1 MPENGSKP
9 LKSTDDFTHVA
20 GLWARRRVDAVMLT
34 LLFITS
40 ITLHV
45 ATAART
51 ITFSD
56 AGDFLMAI
64 KTVGNCHGPG
74 YPLFIMSAK
83 MFSWIFPVGS
93 FAFRV
98 SVFSGLLASLSGCLI
113 YWAVYR
119 MTRSRIG
126 GTVAALAFLFSY
138 TFWYETVIPGPYG
151 MNIFFFA
158 FLLVLVLRWERQ
170 IKTGLRKRA
179 DNTLALSAFVFGLA
193 MTNHF
198 STLFLLPALL
208 YFLLATDWRAVL
220 NPGNILRMGAF
231 FVLGLLPYLYEP
243 TAAFR
248 GPAYNYGDP
257 STLGRWFR
265 AVTLYYDRGG
275 LFSYPLKFLPAR
287 MGRYFVTLLT
297 EFPLFF
303 PLAVLGLVA
312 GFLKKSKKYGIF
324 LVIFFLM
331 TSLTIMTYQQLESVL
346 RAHFYYPSYL
356 AVAIFIG
363 FGAAWLA
370 RLTGR
375 WASSRDRLVKVTSVA
390 AVGLVL
396 VVLTAIA
403 IPVHYDK
410 VNKSDY
416 TYARDM
422 ALAMLKRAGPNGL
435 ILVDSDNVIFPLL
448 YMQNVEGVA
457 TGVRVV
463 SPHSLR
469 VPGWATVAD
478 LGQQVVAP
486 GSGIKKGD
494 PAYLRI
500 TKLSYEH
507 VPVFSTSLVFDF
519 FGFNQQW
526 EGMLLHIY
534 PPGAPHGDVKPAV
547 VRKGPQPLADID
559 SDARESI
566 ELSDI
571 MRSYALLN
579 DSRVAEAE
587 RRYERVA
594 RFASKDLYVPT
605 LFSCEVFS
613 NVYDLW
619 GQVVNRQE
627 DYRKTVREMPGA
639 FEFNP
644 NFASLAYAR
653 ALSLTGSPS
662 AALHQLNDYITVHPD
677 SAAAYA
683 GLAVIKLSLNDFR
696 GAASALRTA
705 VKLEPDNPETRYQ
718 LGVAYASLGDRRA
731 IDQFKAAVEKGP
743 GTQWPDLARK
753 ALDSLQPTKPQL

>member
-1 MPENGSKP
+1 MPENSSQP
-9 LKSTDDFTHVA
+9 LKAADDLTHVTRS
-20 GLWARRRVDAVMLT
+20 WARRRADAVVLVT
-34 LLFITS
+34 LFITS
-40 ITLHV
+40 ISLHV

-56 AGDFLMAI
+56 AGDYLMAI

-74 YPLFIMSAK
+74 YPLFVMSAK
-83 MFSWIFPVGS
+83 VFSWIFPFGS
-93 FAFRV
+93 FPFRV

-113 YWAVYR
+113 YWAVFR

-158 FLLVLVLRWERQ
+158 LLLVLVLRWERQ
-170 IKTGLRKRA
+170 IKTGWRRPA
-179 DNTLALSAFVFGLA
+179 DNTLAISAFVFGLA

-208 YFLLATDWRAVL
+208 FFLLYTDWRAVL
-220 NPGNILRMGAF
+220 NWRNVLRMGAF

-257 STLGRWFR
+257 STPGRWFR

-287 MGRYFVTLLT
+287 IGRYFVTLLT

-303 PLAVLGLVA
+303 PLSVLGLVA
-312 GFLKKSKKYGIF
+312 AFLKKSKKYAIF
-324 LVIFFLM
+324 LVVFFLM
-331 TSLTIMTYQQLESVL
+331 TSLTVMTYRQLESVL

-370 RLTGR
+370 RLVGR
-375 WASSRDRLVKVTSVA
+375 WASSRDSLVKVAAVG

-396 VVLTAIA
+396 VALTALS
-403 IPVHYDK
+403 IPVHYGK
-410 VNKSDY
+410 VDKSDY

-422 ALAMLKRAGPNGL
+422 SLAMLKRAGPGGL

-448 YMQNVEGVA
+448 YMQNVQGVA
-457 TGVRVV
+457 TGVRVI
-463 SPHSLR
+463 SPRSLR
-469 VPGWATVAD
+469 VPGWASVAD

-486 GSGIKKGD
+486 GSGIARSD

-500 TKLSYEH
+500 TKLFYQR
-507 VPVFSTSLVFDF
+507 VPVFSTSLTFDF

-526 EGMLLHIY
+526 EGILLRIN
-534 PPGAPHGDVKPAV
+534 PPGTPHEDVKPAV
-547 VRKGPQPLADID
+547 VRKGPEPLADID

-566 ELSDI
+566 ELSDM

-579 DSRVAEAE
+579 DTRVAEAE
-587 RRYERVA
+587 RTYERVA
-594 RFASKDLYVPT
+594 RFASRDLYVPT

-619 GQVVNRQE
+619 GQVINRQE
-627 DYRKTVREMPGA
+627 DYAKTVREMPGA

-653 ALSLTGSPS
+653 ALSLTGSTS
-662 AALHQLNDYITVHPD
+662 AALHQLDDYITVHPD
-677 SAAAYA
+677 SAPAYS
-683 GLAVIKLSLNDFR
+683 GLGVIRLSLNDFS

-705 VKLEPDNPETRYQ
+705 VKFEPDNPEIRYQ
-718 LGVAYASLGDRRA
+718 LGAAYASLGDRRA
-731 IDQFKAAVEKGP
+731 IEEFKAAIEKGP
-743 GTQWPDLARK
+743 GTQWADLARK
-753 ALDSLQPTKPQL
+753 ALDSLQPTKPRI